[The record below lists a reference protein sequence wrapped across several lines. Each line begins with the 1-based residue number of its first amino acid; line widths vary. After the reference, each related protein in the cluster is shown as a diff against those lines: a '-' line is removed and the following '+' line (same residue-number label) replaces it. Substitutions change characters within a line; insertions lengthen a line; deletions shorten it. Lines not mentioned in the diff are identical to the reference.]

1 MVRAPFIDENGVKRG
16 AWSPEEDDK
25 LRAYVERYGHWN
37 WRELPKFAGLSRCGK
52 SCRLRWMNYLRPD
65 VRRGNYTAEEENTII
80 KLHQQH
86 GKKWSMI
93 AAKLPGRTD
102 NEIKNHWHTH
112 LKKRAINNNNTE
124 HDHDDDDDDDQ
135 NPTKSQH
142 SSGLY
147 SSGCDNHN
155 LNHDHGES
163 SEAQS
168 SSTSSS
174 ITTTDHVSPQILESS
189 QYSSAPS
196 PHNNN
201 NNNNINSTTG
211 KYCSSTDVGI
221 VLHESLLSD
230 HYEEYD
236 TSFWT
241 EPFVEDNKV
250 IMPIQDDH
258 QYYYS
263 TTYFGDSEAN
273 NIASFYNLSL
283 YNITDDQGMANDFLY
298 HINTN

>member
-1 MVRAPFIDENGVKRG
+1 MMIWVIT
-16 AWSPEEDDK
+16 
-25 LRAYVERYGHWN
+25 
-37 WRELPKFAGLSRCGK
+37 GLSRCGK

-124 HDHDDDDDDDQ
+124 HDHDDDDDDDDDE

-168 SSTSSS
+168 SSSS
-174 ITTTDHVSPQILESS
+174 TTTDHVSPQILESS

-196 PHNNN
+196 PHN

-236 TSFWT
+236 SFWT

-250 IMPIQDDH
+250 FMPIQDDH
-258 QYYYS
+258 QYNYS

-273 NIASFYNLSL
+273 NIA
-283 YNITDDQGMANDFLY
+283 
-298 HINTN
+298 

>member
-1 MVRAPFIDENGVKRG
+1 MTLN
-16 AWSPEEDDK
+16 DD
-25 LRAYVERYGHWN
+25 L
-37 WRELPKFAGLSRCGK
+37 GLSRCGK

-86 GKKWSMI
+86 GK
-93 AAKLPGRTD
+93 
-102 NEIKNHWHTH
+102 N
-112 LKKRAINNNNTE
+112 
-124 HDHDDDDDDDQ
+124 
-135 NPTKSQH
+135 
-142 SSGLY
+142 
-147 SSGCDNHN
+147 
-155 LNHDHGES
+155 
-163 SEAQS
+163 
-168 SSTSSS
+168 
-174 ITTTDHVSPQILESS
+174 
-189 QYSSAPS
+189 
-196 PHNNN
+196 
-201 NNNNINSTTG
+201 TTG

-250 IMPIQDDH
+250 FMPIQDDH

-283 YNITDDQGMANDFLY
+283 YNITDDQGMYLKLCPVLNRDENLCMDHL
-298 HINTN
+298 HIIF

>member
-112 LKKRAINNNNTE
+112 LKKRAITNNYNNNNNSD
-124 HDHDDDDDDDQ
+124 HDQDDDDDE

-168 SSTSSS
+168 SSSSS
-174 ITTTDHVSPQILESS
+174 TITDHVSPQILESS

-196 PHNNN
+196 PHN

-250 IMPIQDDH
+250 FMPIQDDH

-283 YNITDDQGMANDFLY
+283 YNITDDQGMVNDFLY
-298 HINTN
+298 HINTS